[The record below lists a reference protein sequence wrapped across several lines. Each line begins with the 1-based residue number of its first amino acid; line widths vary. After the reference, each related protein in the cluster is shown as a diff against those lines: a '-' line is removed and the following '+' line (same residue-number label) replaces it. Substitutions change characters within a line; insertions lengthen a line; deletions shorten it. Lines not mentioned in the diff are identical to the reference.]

1 MNNFIPVNI
10 LDEMDELFE
19 RHNYQSLLK
28 EREITF

>member
-1 MNNFIPVNI
+1 MNNFTPVNI

-28 EREITF
+28 ER